1 MTSLAALTLLP
12 LLVAGQAPSSPAPVA
27 TPPAPADSAAAAQP
41 APASA
46 APAATVTDVAPA
58 KSAIPEEFGLPPGYT
73 FVIAKVKSTLYGFV
87 EADSMY
93 DTTRSFIDLPGMS
106 AIALPGTEN
115 GDDGRLMF
123 SIRNSR
129 LGYRLE
135 APEFHG
141 LRASGLFEMDFLGN
155 QPGTPPTSNTST
167 SSPVSQSES
176 AYWNNPTFRVRHAL
190 LKLDNDFVTLWFGQ
204 TWELVGWQGAF
215 QPNTVAIQGVPG
227 ELYSR
232 TAQIRAL
239 HAFKLGPTT
248 LEIALAALRPPQED
262 SAIPDFQGG
271 LKLTI
276 DGWTGVQ
283 TIGATNTGIQPAA
296 IGFSGALR
304 TYKLAN
310 GESADAETTQ
320 TGWAGA
326 ADIMIP
332 IIPAKARKAWA
343 LTFVG
348 EFVEGSGDADLYTSL
363 KGGSPSVGTPPN
375 YAGTYAADI
384 DSGLAGWSS
393 VTGNLETI
401 DWQTFILSA
410 QFYLPPDGKIW
421 ISGSYSNSLSD
432 NIGEFGKASAV
443 FFHEIWWDV
452 NVFAEV
458 TPSVRLGLEY
468 ANFNQTYGSGVQAPD
483 QRGQFSAWYIF

>member
-1 MTSLAALTLLP
+1 
-12 LLVAGQAPSSPAPVA
+12 
-27 TPPAPADSAAAAQP
+27 
-41 APASA
+41 
-46 APAATVTDVAPA
+46 
-58 KSAIPEEFGLPPGYT
+58 
-73 FVIAKVKSTLYGFV
+73 
-87 EADSMY
+87 
-93 DTTRSFIDLPGMS
+93 
-106 AIALPGTEN
+106 
-115 GDDGRLMF
+115 
-123 SIRNSR
+123 
-129 LGYRLE
+129 
-135 APEFHG
+135 
-141 LRASGLFEMDFLGN
+141 
-155 QPGTPPTSNTST
+155 
-167 SSPVSQSES
+167 
-176 AYWNNPTFRVRHAL
+176 
-190 LKLDNDFVTLWFGQ
+190 
-204 TWELVGWQGAF
+204 LVGWQGSF

-239 HAFKLGPTT
+239 HSFHLGPTT
-248 LEIALAALRPPQED
+248 LDIAIAALRPPQED
-262 SAIPDFQGG
+262 SSIPDFQGG

-283 TIGATNTGIQPAA
+283 TIGSTSTAIQPAA

-310 GESADAETTQ
+310 GETASSETTQ

-326 ADIMIP
+326 ADVMVP
-332 IIPAKARKAWA
+332 IIPAKQRNKEWA

-363 KGGSPSVGTPPN
+363 KGGSPSVGTPPH
-375 YAGTYAADI
+375 YTGTYSADI
-384 DSGLAGWSS
+384 DSGLAGWSTA
-393 VTGNLETI
+393 TGNLATI

-410 QFYLPPDGKIW
+410 QFYLPPEGKIW
-421 ISGSYSNSLSD
+421 IAGSYSNSLSD
-432 NIGEFGKASAV
+432 NIGEFGKSTAV

-468 ANFNQTYGSGVQAPD
+468 ANFNQTYGNGVQAPD